1 MYQRTCTLS
10 VLLLLSLL
18 LLAAG
23 CAHHAPLQKQALE
36 APSGNEE
43 AKSIVVATVN
53 GVPITMDVVIRM
65 MNRMKIPNHGEL
77 PEDYQKEVRNAA
89 VQRLILQELAYQKA
103 KATGLTV
110 DQKDIDQLI
119 ASFKEKMGGEKQAAE
134 FLAKEGLAQV
144 DLNAQV
150 QRSLMLEQIY
160 AREVAAKASVTEEEL
175 QQEYDK
181 EKKNLV
187 LVEKVKVTDVIVF
200 SKDDEK
206 KAMQKARDL
215 RTRITEDKD
224 QDPWKL
230 VLDGSFLVRNMDLR
244 QGQEKN
250 RQLYLAAKTI
260 KRGEVSDIIKN
271 DEGYHVIKLVEY
283 SAEKQLTLEEAKPTL
298 DLRLKSTAQQKRL
311 DAWSEELRK
320 DAKIEIKD
328 IAFAAGNTSNDKETK
343 N

>member
-1 MYQRTCTLS
+1 MHQRSCTLF
-10 VLLLLSLL
+10 VPVLLSLS

-23 CAHHAPLQKQALE
+23 CAGRAPLPDQALE
-36 APSGNEE
+36 APSGKEE

-53 GVPITMDVVIRM
+53 AVPITMDAVVRM

-77 PEDYQKEVRNAA
+77 PADYQNELRNAA
-89 VQRLILQELAYQKA
+89 VQRLVLQELAYQKA
-103 KATGLTV
+103 KTAGLTV
-110 DQKDIDQLI
+110 DQKEIDQLI
-119 ASFKEKMGGEKQAAE
+119 ISFKEKMGGEKEASE

-150 QRSLMLEQIY
+150 HRSLMLEQIY
-160 AREVAAKASVTEEEL
+160 ASEVAAKASVSEEDL
-175 QQEYDK
+175 QREYEK
-181 EKKNLV
+181 EKKNFILP
-187 LVEKVKVTDVIVF
+187 EKIKITDVIVF
-200 SKDDEK
+200 GKEDEK
-206 KAMQKARDL
+206 KARQKAREL
-215 RTRITEDKD
+215 KTRITGDKD

-250 RQLYLAAKTI
+250 RQLYLAAKAM
-260 KRGEVSDIIKN
+260 KRGEVSDVVKN
-271 DEGYHVIKLVEY
+271 DEGYHVIKLIE
-283 SAEKQLTLEEAKPTL
+283 SSPEKQLSLEEAKPTL
-298 DLRLKSTAQQKRL
+298 EARLKAGAHQKRL

-328 IAFAAGNTSNDKETK
+328 SAPASDAFEDKEAR